1 MHTQKG
7 GYPENAADRLCLGCM
22 VSSIGAT
29 VAYTLCVLLLQDYT
43 HILAHR
49 EGQIK
54 TNEARLGNLVA
65 QNEALTAAL
74 AERDATIASLTASI
88 KAYGEKL
95 ADAKSVL
102 EDKERLEEQVVQQ
115 MEMIRRQTEE
125 LVHVKGLLEEQGAA
139 LSSSNER
146 NLELQMRASISKE
159 HRIMFDDPWIVETS
173 RHRCKGDLPID
184 REGQMLLSLPG
195 VPHACTLLL

>member
-1 MHTQKG
+1 
-7 GYPENAADRLCLGCM
+7 
-22 VSSIGAT
+22 
-29 VAYTLCVLLLQDYT
+29 
-43 HILAHR
+43 LAHR

-54 TNEARLGNLVA
+54 TNEARLGTLVA
-65 QNEALTAAL
+65 QNEALTSTL
-74 AERDATIASLTASI
+74 AERDATIATLTTSI

-115 MEMIRRQTEE
+115 MEIIKRQTEE
-125 LVHVKGLLEEQGAA
+125 LMHLKGLHEEQVAA
-139 LSSSNER
+139 LAEATEK
-146 NLELQMRASISKE
+146 NLELQMRASITKE

-173 RHRCKGDLPID
+173 RYRCKGDLPVD

-195 VPHACTLLL
+195 ACCMPFMHCFLEYAPS